1 MVCLSISLRNQ
12 LCLPLK
18 HDNVRAVT
26 DAKRHAVG
34 MSWKMVSIE
43 DLSFRVHAVRV
54 LEVWSSGRKSSAENP
69 FRQASTLKMVLRGG
83 GGKRDG

>member
-1 MVCLSISLRNQ
+1 MIRTMSELSQMQKDTL
-12 LCLPLK
+12 L
-18 HDNVRAVT
+18 V
-26 DAKRHAVG
+26 
-34 MSWKMVSIE
+34 MSWEMISIE
-43 DLSFRVHAVRV
+43 DLSFRAHAVRV